1 MMEVTEARPASSGGS
16 VPTAGTAQPLHCSDL
31 RHAGWGRGPGAV
43 GARQRVSHSRCT
55 TDGALQHS
63 SVVWCGVQG
72 GGGGVQGRSGCRRG
86 AAAALLSFCRS
97 QHLRDW
103 KRSSGGEAPAGGWA
117 ASTEM
122 AAAICTLPYTLL
134 APLPPACV
142 SPPPAHHSQ
151 SLDLSCRRA
160 RHPPPTGTGARW
172 SSTECRRRRWRG
184 PRPPLGTPPN
194 CLWKLPTPPALRLRR
209 GILTQFGTGKL
220 VPGFALE
227 PCGGAA
233 VRGR

>member
-1 MMEVTEARPASSGGS
+1 MEVTEARPASSGGS

-31 RHAGWGRGPGAV
+31 RHAGWGRGAARWGRGSGSPTAGAPQT
-43 GARQRVSHSRCT
+43 ARCST
-55 TDGALQHS
+55 A
-63 SVVWCGVQG
+63 VWCGVVCRAGVEACRG
-72 GGGGVQGRSGCRRG
+72 GPAADAVQPPRC
-86 AAAALLSFCRS
+86 CRS
-97 QHLRDW
+97 VVRSTSGIG

-142 SPPPAHHSQ
+142 SPPPRTPLTESGPVLPACTS
-151 SLDLSCRRA
+151 
-160 RHPPPTGTGARW
+160 PPPTGTGARW